1 MSVSPVRDG
10 RKARRNITKESRKIT
25 KSRKDSKTKV
35 VISITH
41 TAETS
46 MRKSVRE
53 RRTVEVKEKR
63 TKNGALWDPIEKSKR
78 RR

>member
-10 RKARRNITKESRKIT
+10 RKTRRNITKESRKIT

-46 MRKSVRE
+46 MGKSVRK
-53 RRTVEVKEKR
+53 RKTVEVEEKR
-63 TKNGALWDPIEKSKR
+63 TNNRALGDPIEKSKR
-78 RR
+78 R